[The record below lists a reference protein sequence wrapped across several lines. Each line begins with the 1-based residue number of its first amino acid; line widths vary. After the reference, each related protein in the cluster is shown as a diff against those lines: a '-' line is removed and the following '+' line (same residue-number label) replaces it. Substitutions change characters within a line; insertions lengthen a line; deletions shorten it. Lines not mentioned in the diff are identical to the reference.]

1 MTLFLTFMM
10 VFDHG
15 SGEGG
20 RALWMENVLSA
31 GGGTGAAQ
39 YGPTSLRSL
48 PPYPNPPVPAR
59 YYPTYNTPYLVRVSQ
74 GQCRCHEMGL
84 APVFRIRIRIG
95 SGFNLVSGS

>member
-1 MTLFLTFMM
+1 MM

-39 YGPTSLRSL
+39 YGGPTSLRSL

-74 GQCRCHEMGL
+74 EQRRCL
-84 APVFRIRIRIG
+84 STSVADPG
-95 SGFNLVSGS
+95 SGAFLTPGSGIRDA

>member
-1 MTLFLTFMM
+1 MM

-31 GGGTGAAQ
+31 GGGAGAAQ

-74 GQCRCHEMGL
+74 EQWRCL
-84 APVFRIRIRIG
+84 STSVADPDLG
-95 SGFNLVSGS
+95 SGAFLTSGSGIRDG

>member
-1 MTLFLTFMM
+1 MM

-15 SGEGG
+15 SGDGG

-31 GGGTGAAQ
+31 GSAAGGATGGYSGAGAVQ

-59 YYPTYNTPYLVRVSQ
+59 YYPTYNTPWLVRVSW
-74 GQCRCHEMGL
+74 GGGGGL
-84 APVFRIRIRIG
+84 R
-95 SGFNLVSGS
+95 LET